1 MRLFEFDQNSAT
13 ITKLVVLTSQL
24 QNDLD
29 QGKIPQDFSLDDLLN
44 YFYNYDLVL
53 DKNDLYNMIK
63 VPPLKSVITNIQ
75 GDKVTFK
82 GQPESPNAEPAQ
94 ATDQKKVVA
103 QMAQT
108 ALKK

>member
-1 MRLFEFDQNSAT
+1 
-13 ITKLVVLTSQL
+13 
-24 QNDLD
+24 
-29 QGKIPQDFSLDDLLN
+29 
-44 YFYNYDLVL
+44 
-53 DKNDLYNMIK
+53 MIK

-103 QMAQT
+103 QMAQN